1 MVHASKVLLKIIVSR
16 IQLKY
21 LSEINEEQSG
31 FVKGKGTREQMVNI
45 RIIMEKY
52 KEYNIPLS
60 LYIHVLTL
68 TMLRHLI
75 ASTISYCTA
84 RHAKNGLT

>member
-21 LSEINEEQSG
+21 LSEINEEPSG

-45 RIIMEKY
+45 RIIMKKY
-52 KEYNIPLS
+52 KEYNIPLYMCFIDYAKA
-60 LYIHVLTL
+60 LYCVNQQLL
-68 TMLRHLI
+68 WQDMQKR
-75 ASTISYCTA
+75 ASQYM
-84 RHAKNGLT
+84 